1 MNFMNKLF
9 AILLCKSLVFALPT
23 QAQNMLNGTIL
34 NESDIGVS
42 SATVSITTDSVFV
55 NDAKTFY
62 PPNCREKRE

>member
-23 QAQNMLNGTIL
+23 QAQNMLKGTIL

-62 PPNCREKRE
+62 PQNFRKRRK